1 MGAKIRQQQLIEVL
15 KRDPA
20 VRVKDLAERF
30 SVSESTIRR
39 DLTEFEQLGLVRRV
53 HGGAI
58 VGPQLV
64 TEPPFEVRKITHQ
77 AEKAL
82 VGEAAASIVENH
94 STIFIDGGTT
104 TPFIVPHLKGVQD
117 ITVVTVGLNVAREL
131 ASLPS
136 ITTIQLG
143 GELHIETQTFAGPL
157 SIQALETC
165 GLTFDLA
172 FISAVGVSAEYGA
185 TNQILDRIPQ
195 KQKAIELSRKVAIV
209 VDGSKIGQV
218 AMAKIVSLEE
228 VDVLITDP
236 SALQEELRAIHRLG
250 PDIILADDG
259 K

>member
-1 MGAKIRQQQLIEVL
+1 MGAQIRQKRLIDIL
-15 KRDPA
+15 RRDPA
-20 VRVKDLAERF
+20 VRVKDLAQHF
-30 SVSESTIRR
+30 AVSESTIRR
-39 DLTEFEQLGLVRRV
+39 DLTEFEKMGLVRRV

-77 AEKAL
+77 TEKAL
-82 VGEAAASIVENH
+82 VGKAAASIVKDQT
-94 STIFIDGGTT
+94 TIFIDGGTT
-104 TPFIVPHLKGVQD
+104 TPFIVPHLKSLQD
-117 ITVVTVGLNVAREL
+117 ITVVTVGLNVAAEL
-131 ASLPS
+131 ACLPS

-185 TNQILDRIPQ
+185 TNQILDRVPQ
-195 KQKAIELSRKVAIV
+195 KQKAIQLSRKVAIV

-218 AMAKIVSLEE
+218 AMAKIVPIENI
-228 VDVLITDP
+228 DMLITNP
-236 SALQEELRAIHRLG
+236 SAPQGELQAIRNLG
-250 PDIILADDG
+250 PEIILAEDRN
-259 K
+259 